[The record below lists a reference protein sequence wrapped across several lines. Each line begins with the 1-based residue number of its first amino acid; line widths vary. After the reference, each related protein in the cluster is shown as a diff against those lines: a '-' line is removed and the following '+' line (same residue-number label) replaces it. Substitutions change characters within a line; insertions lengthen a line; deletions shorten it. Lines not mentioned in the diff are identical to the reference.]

1 MISGYVRQDVLFK
14 ALVVI
19 HRPRSGCILCLI
31 SIAPLT
37 TALYRVLLGLD
48 TRQLV

>member
-1 MISGYVRQDVLFK
+1 MISGYVTEDVL
-14 ALVVI
+14 LETLGVI
-19 HRPRSGCILCLI
+19 DRPRSGYILCLI

-37 TALYRVLLGLD
+37 TALYRVLRGLD